1 MYMSSDFVYNNIME
15 NNIELIV
22 RALIIRDR
30 KILVCQTVG
39 RDYFFLP
46 GGHVEFNETMRDAL
60 RRELYE
66 EIGAL
71 LKDAQFIG
79 ALENLFD
86 QDDAKK
92 HEVSFIFNVDIDL
105 KQIISKEEH
114 VSFYWVSMDKFIE
127 ANIAPP
133 ALKDVILKWLAER
146 EPFFIE
152 EKIKIGS

>member
-1 MYMSSDFVYNNIME
+1 MYKSSEFVYNNVMQE
-15 NNIELIV
+15 NIELIV
-22 RALIIRDR
+22 RALVIRDR
-30 KILVCQTVG
+30 KILVCQTLG

-46 GGHVEFNETMRDAL
+46 GGHVEFNEPMRDAL

-66 EIGAL
+66 EIGAI
-71 LKDAQFIG
+71 LKEAQFIG
-79 ALENLFD
+79 AIENLFD
-86 QDDAKK
+86 QDSDKK

-105 KQIISKEEH
+105 KQIISKEAH
-114 VSFYWVSMDKFIE
+114 VSFYWFPMDKFIE

-152 EKIKIGS
+152 EKMKSG